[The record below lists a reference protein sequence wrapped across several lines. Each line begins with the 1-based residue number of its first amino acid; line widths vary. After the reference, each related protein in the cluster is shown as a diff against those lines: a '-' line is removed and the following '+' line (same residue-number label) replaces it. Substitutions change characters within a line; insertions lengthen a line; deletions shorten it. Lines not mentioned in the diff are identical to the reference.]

1 MLRKQNVKLFQFSVL
16 GVVTSCF
23 QADSTG
29 KLSVYDGQLLDLNCI
44 SKGGKP
50 AAGIDWKVEGS
61 AVKENVASRSELE
74 SNGFRFTSISTLKLK
89 VRPLHSQSRRVINLV
104 NVLTV
109 FEEPQPPFCDENEQ
123 HVLV

>member
-50 AAGIDWKVEGS
+50 AAGIDWKMEGS
-61 AVKENVASRSELE
+61 VVKENVASRSELE

-89 VRPLHSQSRRVINLV
+89 VRQLHYTALAPAPAGSESY
-104 NVLTV
+104 
-109 FEEPQPPFCDENEQ
+109 
-123 HVLV
+123 

>member
-1 MLRKQNVKLFQFSVL
+1 M
-16 GVVTSCF
+16 
-23 QADSTG
+23 
-29 KLSVYDGQLLDLNCI
+29 SVYDGQLLDLNCI

-89 VRPLHSQSRRVINLV
+89 VRQLTQHWLRLRQARRVINFV

-109 FEEPQPPFCDENEQ
+109 FEEP
-123 HVLV
+123 

>member
-1 MLRKQNVKLFQFSVL
+1 MFQFSVL
-16 GVVTSCF
+16 GVVTTTCF

-29 KLSVYDGQLLDLNCI
+29 KLSVHDGQLLDLNCI

-50 AAGIDWKVEGS
+50 AAGIDWKMEGS
-61 AVKENVASRSELE
+61 LVKENVASRSELE

-109 FEEPQPPFCDENEQ
+109 FEEPS
-123 HVLV
+123 LVFVMKMNNTL